1 MKLKRVAHLV
11 VMMTMAISF
20 IFIVNVKA
28 ETTYGEWD
36 IERVYIECDTA
47 ITSLTKADYV
57 TAKIAVVSKDGTV
70 QLEDTEGQVKLRGN
84 STSKAEKK
92 PVNIKFSSKQSVLGM
107 DAGKKWCILANAF
120 DKTLI
125 RNKLCFD
132 LGDKMG
138 LSFISQSRFI
148 DLFYNGELL
157 GSYLITEPVD
167 PGTGKVEI
175 EEEGSDFMIEIERE
189 RYEEDVKYVYTKNG
203 VRFAV
208 NVPEEPT
215 SKQLTNIENY
225 LKNVEAAFKTY
236 KMSEYEKY
244 IDVDSFVNYYIV
256 CEIFKAVDFNYSSTR
271 FYVKDNKMYAG
282 PLWDVDLS
290 SGNASSEFYKD
301 YYTDGVSYKDLFCTE
316 MKWYGYLIKSDEFVA
331 KVKARLKEMMPVIE
345 NMYKTNSK
353 GTNQIDSLL
362 ASFGNSFNRNY
373 ASVENGGAGWSLTKR
388 YSTADNPKGL
398 EFLNHPVTYSANVEM
413 LRTWLQNRV
422 NYLQV
427 KWSTIV
433 NNKVD
438 ILTAEK
444 KSYSKIYL
452 SWFNNGVA
460 DGNEIYYKVKGG
472 KYKLLKTINNGDK
485 QEYTVKNLK
494 PGIKYYFRVRS
505 FVHLSKGKQYSAFAT
520 VSKKIKLSSPKTKVR
535 RVSSKKAKVTWKK
548 VKGAD
553 GYIVYTATKKGKFKQ
568 AKVIKSNKKLTYLKK
583 NCKKGKK
590 YYFKVKAYVRY
601 NGKRYLSK

>member
-1 MKLKRVAHLV
+1 MKLKRLIPLF
-11 VMMTMAISF
+11 MMTIAMSLMVIA
-20 IFIVNVKA
+20 NVKA
-28 ETTYGEWD
+28 ETVYEEWD
-36 IERVYIECDTA
+36 IERVYIECNTA
-47 ITSLTKADYV
+47 INELTKAEYTD
-57 TAKIAVVSKDGTV
+57 AKISVVLKDGTV
-70 QLEDTEGQVKLRGN
+70 QIEDTKGKVKLRGN
-84 STSKAEKK
+84 STSKADKK

-125 RNKLCFD
+125 RNSLCFD
-132 LGDKMG
+132 LGNKMG
-138 LSFISQSRFI
+138 LSYISQSKFI
-148 DLFYNGELL
+148 DLFYNGELM

-167 PGTGKVEI
+167 PGTNLVDI
-175 EEEGSDFMIEIERE
+175 EEEGEDFMIEIERE
-189 RYEEDVKYVYTKNG
+189 RYEEDVTYVNTKNG
-203 VRFAV
+203 IRFAI

-215 SKQLTNIENY
+215 KNQVTNIENY
-225 LKNVEAAFKTY
+225 LKNVETALKTY

-271 FYVKDNKMYAG
+271 FYVKNNKMYAG

-301 YYTDGVSYKDLFCTE
+301 YYKDGVSYKDLYCTE
-316 MKWYGYLIKSDEFVA
+316 MKWYGYLIKSDEFVS
-331 KVKARLKEMMPVIE
+331 KVNSRLKEMLPTIE
-345 NMYKTNSK
+345 NMYKTNAK
-353 GTNQIDSLL
+353 GTNQIDVLL
-362 ASFGNSFNRNY
+362 NTCGSSFNRNY
-373 ASVENGGAGWSLTKR
+373 ASVEEDGAGWSITKR

-398 EFLNHPVTYSANVEM
+398 EYLNHPTTYLSNVEM

-422 NYLQV
+422 NYLQSE
-427 KWSTIV
+427 WSSIV

-438 ILTAEK
+438 LLVAEK

-452 SWFNNGVA
+452 SWYNQGVA

-472 KYKLLKTINNGDK
+472 KYKLLTTINDGYK

-494 PGIKYYFRVRS
+494 PGIKYYFKVRS
-505 FVHLSKGKQYSAFAT
+505 FVNSSKGKTYSDFVT
-520 VSKKIKLSSPKTKVR
+520 VSKNIKLSSPKAKAK

-548 VKGAD
+548 IKGAD
-553 GYIVYTATKKGKFKQ
+553 GYIVYSGTKKGKLKQ
-568 AKVIKSNKKLTYLKK
+568 TKVIKGNKKFTYLKK

-590 YYFKVKAYVRY
+590 YYFKVKAYVVY